1 MKRKIVIVGHFG
13 VGKTSLTRQ
22 FVSSIFSEK
31 YLTTIGVNIEKKVVD
46 TDEGSVNLIIWDVAG
61 EEELDTIKTSYL
73 KGSHAFILVTDLTR
87 EITYTKI
94 DSDLE
99 YMQNIVGDIPHL
111 VIGNKS
117 DLIQTSQ
124 LDTIKASYKIDY
136 ISSAKTGENV
146 NAFFGDIAEKLAKK

>member
-1 MKRKIVIVGHFG
+1 MKKKIVIVGHFG

-31 YLTTIGVNIEKKVVD
+31 YLTTIGVNIEKKVVE
-46 TDEGSVNLIIWDVAG
+46 TSNGSVNLIIWDVAG

-73 KGSHAFILVTDLTR
+73 KGSHAYILVTDLTR

-94 DSDLE
+94 NKDLE
-99 YMQNIVGDIPHL
+99 YMKNLVGEIPHL
-111 VIGNKS
+111 VIGNKA
-117 DLIQTSQ
+117 DLVQASQ
-124 LDTIKASYKIDY
+124 LETLKESYNIDY

-146 NAFFGDIAEKLAKK
+146 NAFFSDIAEKLASK